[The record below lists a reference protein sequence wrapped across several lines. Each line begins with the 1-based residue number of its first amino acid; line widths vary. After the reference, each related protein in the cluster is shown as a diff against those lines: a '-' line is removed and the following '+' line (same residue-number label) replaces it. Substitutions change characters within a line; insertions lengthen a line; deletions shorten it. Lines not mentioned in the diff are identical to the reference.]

1 MNQRRENTTER
12 LSEDNPSHDT
22 RTASTK
28 RPSGSERVK
37 IRKPKRRVSG
47 IEREQMAIHNN
58 RGFSGN
64 EFDHFLWLMLGLI
77 LAVTLAA
84 LYLLGRLF

>member
-1 MNQRRENTTER
+1 MNQGREYTTEH
-12 LSEDNPSHDT
+12 LSEENPSDDT
-22 RTASTK
+22 RAAATK
-28 RPSGSERVK
+28 RVSGSERVK
-37 IRKPKRRVSG
+37 TRKQKRRISG
-47 IEREQMAIHNN
+47 IEREQLAIHNN

-84 LYLLGRLF
+84 LYLMERLF